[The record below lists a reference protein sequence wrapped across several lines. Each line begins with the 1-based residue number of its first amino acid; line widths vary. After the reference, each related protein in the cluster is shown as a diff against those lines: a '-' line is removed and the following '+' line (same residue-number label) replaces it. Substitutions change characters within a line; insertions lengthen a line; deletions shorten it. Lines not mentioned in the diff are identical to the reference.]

1 MSPGLLAVSAAI
13 LWTGKRRSYGVSH
26 AVPCKRSR
34 AAAQHVCMQ
43 RGVNLQIVTDI
54 AIPARLDAVPGV
66 AVAIEKFMRE
76 TGFPDPAILDIQ
88 LALEEAITNTI
99 RHGYRGD
106 PGTITLHGRVS
117 EGLLVVEITD
127 NAPQFNPLTM
137 PDPDVTSS
145 LDERRVGGL
154 GIYLIRQ
161 VTDRVA
167 YRFEQG
173 KNILTISK
181 RKESFGDSQSKTLF

>member
-1 MSPGLLAVSAAI
+1 
-13 LWTGKRRSYGVSH
+13 
-26 AVPCKRSR
+26 
-34 AAAQHVCMQ
+34 MQ
-43 RGVNLQIVTDI
+43 RGVNLSAVTDI

-66 AVAIEKFMRE
+66 AGAIEQFMRE
-76 TGFPDPAILDIQ
+76 AGFSDPAILDIQ

-106 PGTITLHGRVS
+106 PGTITLRGRVS
-117 EGLLVVEITD
+117 EGLLIVEITD
-127 NAPQFNPLTM
+127 NAPPFNPLTM
-137 PDPDVTSS
+137 PDPDITSP
-145 LDERRVGGL
+145 LEEREVGGL

-161 VTDRVA
+161 VTDGVS

-181 RKESFGDSQSKTLF
+181 RKESAGDS

>member
-1 MSPGLLAVSAAI
+1 M
-13 LWTGKRRSYGVSH
+13 SH
-26 AVPCKRSR
+26 AISCKRSK

-43 RGVNLQIVTDI
+43 RGVNLSAVTDI

-66 AVAIEKFMRE
+66 AGAIEQFMRE
-76 TGFPDPAILDIQ
+76 AGFSDQAILDIQ

-117 EGLLVVEITD
+117 EGLLIVEITD
-127 NAPQFNPLTM
+127 NAPPFNPLTM
-137 PDPDVTSS
+137 PDPDITSP
-145 LDERRVGGL
+145 LEEREVGGL

-161 VTDRVA
+161 VTDAVA
-167 YRFEQG
+167 YRSEQG
-173 KNILTISK
+173 KNILTVSK
-181 RKESFGDSQSKTLF
+181 RKESVKDS